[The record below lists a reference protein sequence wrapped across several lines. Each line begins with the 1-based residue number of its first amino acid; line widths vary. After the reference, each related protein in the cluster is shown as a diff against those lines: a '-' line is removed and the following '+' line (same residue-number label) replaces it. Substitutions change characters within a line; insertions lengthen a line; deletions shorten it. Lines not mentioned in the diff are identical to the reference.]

1 MNLFKLEQL
10 RSKTNR
16 QLIALIS
23 SRLDAGSQFVR
34 SGYHF
39 DAERVYEEARV
50 LFPLV
55 DNSTP
60 DEKQR
65 LEARLTRFGKSLQQH
80 ALLSRSHVQTAV
92 CL

>member
-16 QLIALIS
+16 QLIALINK
-23 SRLDAGSQFVR
+23 RVDAGSQFVQ
-34 SGYHF
+34 SGYYL
-39 DAERVYEEARV
+39 DAERAYEEARV
-50 LFPLV
+50 LLPLV
-55 DNSTP
+55 DASTP

-65 LEARLTRFGKSLQQH
+65 LEARLTRFGKFLQQH
-80 ALLSRSHVQTAV
+80 SLLSGSHVQTAV